1 MAARNV
7 NLVIEQNVDF
17 EATFTIRNANNSPLN
32 LTGYSALAKIRKHP
46 DATKYT
52 DFVISFPNRINGVV
66 KVALAVTS
74 TAMCMIWCSF
84 LQTIIRLDLSQ
95 EMF

>member
-1 MAARNV
+1 MSIWSLNKT
-7 NLVIEQNVDF
+7 LILKQL
-17 EATFTIRNANNSPLN
+17 FTIRNANNSPLN
-32 LTGYSALAKIRKHP
+32 LTGYSAESKIRKHP

-74 TAMCMIWCSF
+74 TGTLEGKICV
-84 LQTIIRLDLSQ
+84 
-95 EMF
+95 